1 MLKFI
6 CPACGKK
13 LAVPDEYAGKQVR
26 CPACQQTM
34 TVPQQ
39 QPEPYTV
46 FPASP
51 PMPPPPPPPNYY
63 APYPPHGYPPT
74 TAPSNGMAVASLVL
88 GIISFC
94 LFCLSFIP
102 GTLAIIF
109 GGIAISNCN
118 KGIAG
123 GKGMA
128 KAGLTCGIISMALW
142 GIIYIVSLASHS

>member
-1 MLKFI
+1 MIQFK

-51 PMPPPPPPPNYY
+51 PPPPPPPPYY
-63 APYPPHGYPPT
+63 MPYSSYGYPPT
-74 TAPSNGMAVASLVL
+74 AAKSNGMAIASLVL
-88 GIISFC
+88 GIASF
-94 LFCLSFIP
+94 FIGCFAFIT

-109 GGIAISNCN
+109 GGIAISNYN